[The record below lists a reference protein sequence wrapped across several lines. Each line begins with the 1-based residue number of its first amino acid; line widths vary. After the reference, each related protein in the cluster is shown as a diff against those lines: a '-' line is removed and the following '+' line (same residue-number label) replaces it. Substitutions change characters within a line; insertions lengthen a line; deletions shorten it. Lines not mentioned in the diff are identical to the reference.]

1 MTSPCVLVA
10 DDEPAIR
17 RLLRNSLPAEGW
29 RVIEAVD
36 GGDALA
42 RMGDGGVNV
51 LLLDLGL
58 PDIDGLDI
66 IRRLRAGGTTTPI
79 VVLSARDDERG
90 KVAALDF
97 GADDYVT
104 KPFGMAELVARL
116 RTALRHRL
124 QQDGAVPVFVS
135 GRLRVDLVR
144 RLVSVDGVD
153 VHLSPRE
160 WDILQL
166 LVTYAGRV
174 LTHRMILGKL
184 FSASGDVQQLR
195 VYVRQLRQKLELD
208 AERPAHIVT
217 ETGIGYRLVVV
228 DDKLPGPAA

>member
-1 MTSPCVLVA
+1 MTAPCVLVA

-17 RLLRNSLPAEGW
+17 RLLRTSLPAQGW
-29 RVIEAVD
+29 RVIEAAD
-36 GGDALA
+36 GTEALA
-42 RMGDGGVNV
+42 RMADGGVDV

-58 PDIDGLDI
+58 PDMDGLDI
-66 IRRLRAGGTTTPI
+66 VRKLRAAGTITPI

-90 KVAALDF
+90 KVAALDL

-116 RTALRHRL
+116 RTALRHKL
-124 QQDGAVPVFVS
+124 HQEGATPLFVS
-135 GRLRVDLVR
+135 GRLSVDLVR
-144 RLVSVDGVD
+144 RLVAVGGAEI
-153 VHLSPRE
+153 HLSPRE

-166 LVTYAGRV
+166 LVTHAGRV

-195 VYVRQLRQKLELD
+195 VYVRQLRQKLEQD
-208 AERPAHIVT
+208 PERPAHIVT
-217 ETGIGYRLVVV
+217 ETGIGYRLVVQ
-228 DDKLPGPAA
+228 DEKMPGTTA

>member
-1 MTSPCVLVA
+1 MSAPCVLVA

-17 RLLRNSLPAEGW
+17 RLLRTSLPAQGW
-29 RVIEAVD
+29 RVIEAGD
-36 GGDALA
+36 GAETLA
-42 RMGDGGVNV
+42 RMADGGVDV

-58 PDIDGLDI
+58 PDMDGLDI
-66 IRRLRAGGTTTPI
+66 VRRLRAGGTITPI

-90 KVAALDF
+90 KVAALDL

-116 RTALRHRL
+116 RTALRHKL
-124 QQDGAVPVFVS
+124 HQEGAVPVFVS
-135 GRLRVDLVR
+135 GRLSVDLVR
-144 RLVSVDGVD
+144 RLVSVGGVE

-166 LVTYAGRV
+166 LVTHAGRV

-208 AERPAHIVT
+208 PERPAHIVT
-217 ETGIGYRLVVV
+217 ETGIGYRLVVQ
-228 DDKLPGPAA
+228 DDKLPGTAA